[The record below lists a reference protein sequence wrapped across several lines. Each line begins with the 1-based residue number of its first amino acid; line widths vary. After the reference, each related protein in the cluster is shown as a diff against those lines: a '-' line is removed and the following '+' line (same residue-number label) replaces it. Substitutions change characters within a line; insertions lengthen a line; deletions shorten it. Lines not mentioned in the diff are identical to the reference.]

1 MYAIEMKHIVKKF
14 GSFTAN
20 DDISLCVRKGEI
32 HSLLGENGAGKTT
45 LMNILYGLYGADSGE
60 ILINGKEVHLKSPL
74 DAIYYGISMVHQH
87 FMLVDALT
95 VAENVVLGS
104 EPHRGIRF
112 NYEQACKEVAE
123 LGEAYGLYIDPKEMV
138 KNLPVGV
145 KQRVEILKALYHK
158 SDILILDEPT
168 AVLTPQEVNEFFEVL
183 KHLRAMGKTTIIIT
197 HKLKE
202 TIKIADTL
210 TILRKGRF
218 ILSRT
223 VKGADEKELAEQM
236 VGRQVLFEVDRK
248 EMPKQQNIALSLEGI
263 TYYKRKK
270 VILND
275 ISLDLQYGEIL
286 GIAGVEG
293 NGQTELIEVITGL
306 THPDN
311 GTVSLNGELIKEAS
325 ARRILDL
332 GIAHIPEDR
341 GARGS
346 VSAFTLW
353 ENYILGYH
361 RKCNYQKRGIL
372 DVRRVRNIMKTVID
386 DFGIR
391 CNSTENLMK
400 ELSGGNQQKLIIARA
415 LSQSPDVL
423 IAAQPTRG
431 VDIGAIEYIH
441 EQLIRFRN
449 QGKSIILISADL
461 DEIMKLSDRIAV
473 IFEGKIVADRPV
485 SMFTIG
491 QLGSYMLGNA
501 AGEVANGEF

>member
-1 MYAIEMKHIVKKF
+1 
-14 GSFTAN
+14 
-20 DDISLCVRKGEI
+20 
-32 HSLLGENGAGKTT
+32 
-45 LMNILYGLYGADSGE
+45 
-60 ILINGKEVHLKSPL
+60 
-74 DAIYYGISMVHQH
+74 
-87 FMLVDALT
+87 
-95 VAENVVLGS
+95 
-104 EPHRGIRF
+104 
-112 NYEQACKEVAE
+112 
-123 LGEAYGLYIDPKEMV
+123 
-138 KNLPVGV
+138 
-145 KQRVEILKALYHK
+145 
-158 SDILILDEPT
+158 LILDEPT